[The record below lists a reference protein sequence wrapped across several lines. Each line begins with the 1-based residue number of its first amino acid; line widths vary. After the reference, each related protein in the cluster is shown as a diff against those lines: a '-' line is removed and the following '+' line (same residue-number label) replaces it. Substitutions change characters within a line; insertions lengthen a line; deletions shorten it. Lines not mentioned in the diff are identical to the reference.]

1 MNSNAGPCRWA
12 SVTLFVLGVAS
23 GSARLGA
30 QVASV
35 DPAKMRRIG
44 TVDERFQSY
53 NIEMVEV
60 IGGRFWKPFTA
71 NNANTSK
78 AQPPAQQSGSTPAG
92 MDPDLYQYRPPIDLT
107 NPRLLKLAAELG
119 PAYVRV
125 SGTWANA
132 VYFHDFDSPAP
143 PNAPSGFSGVLTR
156 KEWKGVIDFSHAV
169 SAETV
174 TSFATSPGPRDPQGV
189 WKPEQARQLLA
200 YTKSVGGRIAA
211 AEFMNEPTYAAMGG
225 APKGYAANAYGRD
238 IVVFR
243 PFVKQ
248 TAPDMVFL
256 GPGSVG
262 EGPLAMPLGGGML
275 KTEDLLKATGPVFD
289 VFSYHLYAAASKRCA
304 NMGAALQTT
313 AAAAVS
319 QDWLSRPEK
328 IGAFY
333 AGLRDTFQPG
343 KPLWITETADAA
355 CNGNTLRLDSSGDVP
370 LLTGQPTR
378 AGRVSFA
385 PVSITFLAIAN
396 ANNKTNCLTQ
406 HQVDTLTAWLS
417 AAKDEQGRV
426 VSFGY
431 AISDIYSNAKPGAN
445 LFAWAE
451 APGPNFFDALS
462 ALERWVENGVPPE
475 TMTATKYTN
484 DDPTQSGLRT
494 MPLCTFPT
502 QAHYSGHGNVNDAEN
517 WSCAANQDL
526 LRVGRDGALAGLVG
540 LERTQGTPE
549 AVRRKGT
556 KPLKPEPERR
566 WP

>member
-1 MNSNAGPCRWA
+1 
-12 SVTLFVLGVAS
+12 
-23 GSARLGA
+23 
-30 QVASV
+30 
-35 DPAKMRRIG
+35 
-44 TVDERFQSY
+44 
-53 NIEMVEV
+53 
-60 IGGRFWKPFTA
+60 
-71 NNANTSK
+71 
-78 AQPPAQQSGSTPAG
+78 
-92 MDPDLYQYRPPIDLT
+92 
-107 NPRLLKLAAELG
+107 LLKLAAELG

-169 SAETV
+169 NAETV

-200 YTKSVGGRIAA
+200 YTKSVGGRI
-211 AEFMNEPTYAAMGG
+211 
-225 APKGYAANAYGRD
+225 
-238 IVVFR
+238 
-243 PFVKQ
+243 
-248 TAPDMVFL
+248 
-256 GPGSVG
+256 
-262 EGPLAMPLGGGML
+262 
-275 KTEDLLKATGPVFD
+275 
-289 VFSYHLYAAASKRCA
+289 
-304 NMGAALQTT
+304 
-313 AAAAVS
+313 AAAVS